1 MLKFILLYC
10 FLALS
15 LNSFSQIRT
24 GLLIGGGI
32 GFEQGISVDKNNTEF
47 LNGTL
52 FSDTYSYNALLG
64 YRFRFENR
72 THNNLFF
79 DVDPVLKL
87 QTFLSSDFVP
97 GDGNIYTSVTKES
110 HFVNFSFAVSSSVNY
125 SIIKGLYAG
134 FGIEPTWNIVT
145 DAKPFDIPI
154 FGRVGYNVNN
164 KIDFAIT
171 YKQGFT
177 NVINDNRY
185 SKGNVSDL
193 NLSIFIPFTLK

>member
-1 MLKFILLYC
+1 M
-10 FLALS
+10 
-15 LNSFSQIRT
+15 
-24 GLLIGGGI
+24 
-32 GFEQGISVDKNNTEF
+32 
-47 LNGTL
+47 
-52 FSDTYSYNALLG
+52 
-64 YRFRFENR
+64 
-72 THNNLFF
+72 
-79 DVDPVLKL
+79 
-87 QTFLSSDFVP
+87 SSDFVP